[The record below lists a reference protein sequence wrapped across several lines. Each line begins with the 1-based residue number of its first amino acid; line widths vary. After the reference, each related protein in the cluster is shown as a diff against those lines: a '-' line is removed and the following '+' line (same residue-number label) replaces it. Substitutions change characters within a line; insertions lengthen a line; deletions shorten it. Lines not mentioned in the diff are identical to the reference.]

1 MGKVRLAFLGPPS
14 IERDGAAVHL
24 DTRKAIAL
32 MAYLCVI
39 GKPVGRDTLVTLLW
53 SRYGRAEGH
62 ASLRRTLSTL
72 RSALGHEYIDADRET
87 ACLAERAGIWID
99 LSRFRELLT
108 LLASHPHGATSIC
121 RRCLPVLSEAA
132 RLYRGQFLLGFTLKD
147 SVDFDDWQLFTTEK
161 YRLEAVQVLDRLAV
175 CSAAAGDLRSAV
187 GYAHERLEL
196 DRLDESAHVQLMRLF
211 AWEGNR
217 AAAKHQFDE
226 CRRLMEKELQ
236 SPPQPATVR
245 LAEAIA
251 HGQVPDLPVFA
262 DEPVEEAEQPRR
274 SKRNQGP
281 VSKAAAQTIAPASV
295 VVPGGGERS
304 TIRRIAVL
312 PFTNISPDP
321 NDEYFADGLTEE
333 LISAVSKIGGLRT
346 ISRSS
351 AMRFKSSEKTLAEI
365 AEELHVGAVV
375 EGSVRK
381 AGNHVRISLQLVDV
395 RSDEHLWSQ
404 DYDRQL
410 EDIFAIQSDIAGKVA
425 LALQV
430 HVQAREKAGIDRRA
444 TGNIESYDEY
454 LKGIYYS
461 RRKTRADLEL
471 ACAHLQRALEI
482 DPSFAAAHSAL
493 AFAAR
498 FLHSFALDRAPA
510 ILETARQHA
519 EEALRLD
526 PHSADALLMRAL
538 IQRDRGELGDAI
550 ATLRNVVEASPS
562 HAQANFYLGNA
573 YRDTGEIGQALD
585 YHARAFQ
592 LDPKDFFF
600 AHIVVSDSLAA
611 GAKKDLAPL
620 VERLESLNPGHFL
633 TLLMQGEVAAAA
645 GDEESAFRYIERGIS
660 ADSDHVDSHVVQALY
675 SLYFGRSENAYTSIR
690 HVIDHSDLRPF
701 SVRHGLFI
709 LFSLRRFDEVLSLA
723 EAAFPG
729 DATTIFHG
737 TDLKALGFLYR
748 GIIFRARGAEKDALV
763 CLGAA
768 EAASAAALERF
779 PQSPSLLS
787 FHAHVLSLCG
797 DHERA
802 AREIE
807 LAVRERSEY
816 NACWYDRARICAI
829 QGDRGGLI
837 ESLHKAV
844 EHAAGEQGALR
855 DEITFDAF
863 RHDPEFLA
871 LTDPRRPRI
880 VPPRGGEVNG

>member
-1 MGKVRLAFLGPPS
+1 MF
-14 IERDGAAVHL
+14 
-24 DTRKAIAL
+24 
-32 MAYLCVI
+32 
-39 GKPVGRDTLVTLLW
+39 
-53 SRYGRAEGH
+53 AE
-62 ASLRRTLSTL
+62 
-72 RSALGHEYIDADRET
+72 
-87 ACLAERAGIWID
+87 
-99 LSRFRELLT
+99 
-108 LLASHPHGATSIC
+108 
-121 RRCLPVLSEAA
+121 
-132 RLYRGQFLLGFTLKD
+132 
-147 SVDFDDWQLFTTEK
+147 
-161 YRLEAVQVLDRLAV
+161 
-175 CSAAAGDLRSAV
+175 
-187 GYAHERLEL
+187 
-196 DRLDESAHVQLMRLF
+196 
-211 AWEGNR
+211 
-217 AAAKHQFDE
+217 
-226 CRRLMEKELQ
+226 
-236 SPPQPATVR
+236 
-245 LAEAIA
+245 
-251 HGQVPDLPVFA
+251 
-262 DEPVEEAEQPRR
+262 EPREEAKQPRR
-274 SKRNQGP
+274 AKRS
-281 VSKAAAQTIAPASV
+281 VETASTAAAYAIIPTAAAAPLA
-295 VVPGGGERS
+295 EKRS
-304 TIRRIAVL
+304 TIKRIAVL

-351 AMRFKSSEKTLAEI
+351 AMRFKSSGKTLSEI
-365 AEELHVGAVV
+365 AAELQVGAVV

-381 AGNHVRISLQLVDV
+381 AGTRVRISLQLVDV
-395 RSDEHLWSQ
+395 KSDEHLWSQ
-404 DYDRQL
+404 DYDREL
-410 EDIFAIQSDIAGKVA
+410 EDIFAIQSDIASKVA

-430 HVQAREKAGIDRRA
+430 HIQAREKEGIDKRA
-444 TGNIESYDEY
+444 TGSIESYDEY
-454 LKGIYYS
+454 LKGVYYS

-482 DPSFAAAHSAL
+482 DPSFVAAHSAL

-538 IQRDRGELGDAI
+538 FQRDRGELGDAI

-585 YHARAFQ
+585 YHARAFR

-611 GAKKDLAPL
+611 GAKQDLAPL

-645 GDEESAFRYIERGIS
+645 GDEESAFRFIEKGIS
-660 ADSDHVDSHVVQALY
+660 ADSDHVDSYVVQALY
-675 SLYFGRSENAYTSIR
+675 SLYFGRLENAYTSIR

-701 SVRHGLFI
+701 SVRHGLSI
-709 LFSLRRFDEVLSLA
+709 LFSLRQFDEVLSLA
-723 EAAFPG
+723 EATFPG
-729 DATTIFHG
+729 AATTIFHG
-737 TDLKALGFLYR
+737 TDLRALGFLYR
-748 GIIFRARGAEKDALV
+748 GIILRARGAEKDALV
-763 CLGAA
+763 CLEAA

-787 FHAHVLSLCG
+787 FHAHVLSLRG

-802 AREIE
+802 TREIE

-829 QGDRGGLI
+829 RGDRGGLI

-855 DEITFDAF
+855 SEITFDAF

-871 LTDPRRPRI
+871 LTDPRRLRV
-880 VPPRGGEVNG
+880 VPVRGGGVNG